1 MAASRL
7 SLPPREHEKNQTQHC
22 KTCEEHIPRV
32 VRCPIGVTSKRATIT
47 SPTPSIIC
55 HAREC
60 DGTFRKDI
68 NKIAGHSGSG
78 KEERM
83 SFLFSTTRRRSHPN
97 HHLSHFQ
104 FSCHLSLSPLI
115 TPLWLRQQIKGQKTL
130 TQWELKGTSQSYQ
143 WKTWFTSVQFF
154 LSADSYVFESRD
166 KSDFAIHPI
175 HTTHSQST
183 LFPLSPSHFSV
194 FIQINDL
201 VITMACVGKSV
212 FVCCCCLWGN
222 HMRNKKA
229 IVQVRVGSPPFD
241 VLIG

>member
-47 SPTPSIIC
+47 SPTPFIIC

-154 LSADSYVFESRD
+154 LSGSCWVSLPSRP
-166 KSDFAIHPI
+166 STWLPTSHWCPCWLPQPI
-175 HTTHSQST
+175 H
-183 LFPLSPSHFSV
+183 LE
-194 FIQINDL
+194 
-201 VITMACVGKSV
+201 
-212 FVCCCCLWGN
+212 
-222 HMRNKKA
+222 
-229 IVQVRVGSPPFD
+229 
-241 VLIG
+241 